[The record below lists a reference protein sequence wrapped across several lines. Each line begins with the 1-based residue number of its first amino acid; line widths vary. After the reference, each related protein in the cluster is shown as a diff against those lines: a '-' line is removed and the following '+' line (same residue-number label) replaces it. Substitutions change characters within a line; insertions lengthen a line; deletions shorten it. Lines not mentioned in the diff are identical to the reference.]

1 MRDLIEWKKRNE
13 KQDLE
18 TEEIN
23 QPRPLI
29 RLRDKGHRE
38 IKTIPFPLP

>member
-29 RLRDKGHRE
+29 RLRA
-38 IKTIPFPLP
+38 